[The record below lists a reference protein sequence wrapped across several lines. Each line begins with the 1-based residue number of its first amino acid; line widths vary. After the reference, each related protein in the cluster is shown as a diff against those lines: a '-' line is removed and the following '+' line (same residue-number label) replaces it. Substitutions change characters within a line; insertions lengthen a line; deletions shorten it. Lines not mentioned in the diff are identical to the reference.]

1 MSLRAKF
8 AKAAETIF
16 DAFGDVVESVTY
28 TSLGVQEYN
37 ATSGDIEREDTNIT
51 CDMVREK
58 LDSEKL
64 RAYATMDSERK
75 KVMMYEWVQGIFR
88 AEQLGVSPKNGDYIT
103 RADGAVWMVIDFFT
117 DPAGATWTIVFR
129 K

>member
-28 TSLGVQEYN
+28 TSLGTQEMN
-37 ATSGDIEREDTNIT
+37 TTTGDIERTDTNIT

-58 LDSEKL
+58 FDSEKL
-64 RAYATMDSERK
+64 RAYGTMYSESK
-75 KVMMYEWVQGIFR
+75 KVMMYEWLQGIFR
-88 AEQLGVSPKNGDYIT
+88 AEQLGVAPKNGDYIT
-103 RADGAVWMVIDFFT
+103 RADGQVWMVIDYFT
-117 DPAGATWTIVFR
+117 DPAGATRTIVFR